1 MNDEIESR
9 IKVLNKKHQKEVNE
23 LNNKLNKSLGQNR
36 NLDDMLV
43 QKETNFSSET
53 KHKVTIKK
61 LEMEVES
68 LTESLRLMAKKGRGV
83 TPKKKKKSTL
93 ESLDYDSQ
101 EPRTSKQMEAQ
112 QKLLE
117 KEYAIEKLMTKVGQ
131 LELKNKELLKN
142 QDPNRIVERQS
153 SEEKSDKNRDS
164 VNLNLN

>member
-1 MNDEIESR
+1 
-9 IKVLNKKHQKEVNE
+9 
-23 LNNKLNKSLGQNR
+23 
-36 NLDDMLV
+36 
-43 QKETNFSSET
+43 
-53 KHKVTIKK
+53 
-61 LEMEVES
+61 
-68 LTESLRLMAKKGRGV
+68 
-83 TPKKKKKSTL
+83 
-93 ESLDYDSQ
+93 
-101 EPRTSKQMEAQ
+101 MEAQ

>member
-93 ESLDYDSQ
+93 ESLDYDS
-101 EPRTSKQMEAQ
+101 
-112 QKLLE
+112 
-117 KEYAIEKLMTKVGQ
+117 
-131 LELKNKELLKN
+131 
-142 QDPNRIVERQS
+142 
-153 SEEKSDKNRDS
+153 
-164 VNLNLN
+164 

>member
-1 MNDEIESR
+1 
-9 IKVLNKKHQKEVNE
+9 
-23 LNNKLNKSLGQNR
+23 
-36 NLDDMLV
+36 MLV

-53 KHKVTIKK
+53 KHKVIIKK

-101 EPRTSKQMEAQ
+101 EPKTSKQMEAQ

-131 LELKNKELLKN
+131 LELENKKLHNN
-142 QDPNRIVERQS
+142 QGSNMIVER
-153 SEEKSDKNRDS
+153 
-164 VNLNLN
+164 